1 MRLFTME
8 HSRAAYLADF
18 ALYGLAVLSF
28 GASLLAL
35 TPRVEAGAVLALTLI
50 GLASWTALEY
60 ALHRFILHGLRPFST
75 WHAEHHRRPAALI
88 CTPTVVSATLI
99 GALVFLP
106 AWLLLGDLHA
116 CALTFG
122 VLIGY
127 LAYAITH
134 HAIHHWHGGSLWL
147 QRRKRWHALH
157 HHRLGPAECY
167 GVTSGLFDTIFKTGP
182 HVVRHQR

>member
-1 MRLFTME
+1 MRLLTME
-8 HSRAAYLADF
+8 HSRVAYLTDF
-18 ALYGLAVLSF
+18 ALYGVAVLSL
-28 GASLLAL
+28 GVLLLAI
-35 TPRVEAGAVLALTLI
+35 TPRADAVGVLALVLS

-60 ALHRFILHGLRPFST
+60 VLHRFVLHGLRPFST

-99 GALVFLP
+99 GALVLLP
-106 AWLLLGDLHA
+106 AWLLLGELHA

-122 VLIGY
+122 VLLGY

-134 HAIHHWHGGSLWL
+134 HAIHHWNGGSLWL
-147 QRRKRWHALH
+147 RRRKRWHALH

-167 GVTSGLFDTIFKTGP
+167 GVTSSLFDTLCKTGHHGLRRP
-182 HVVRHQR
+182 P